1 MRKEQFTF
9 ENQDLYRKICGIND
23 TGVRNLEKQLEIDL
37 IPRGNGFQVEG
48 IPTKVEFALDF
59 FRLLETNYRDRPD
72 RDFTDSF
79 DFGYLLKQA
88 TREKKKEE
96 RKSDD
101 EPFKPTE
108 KILTTYKGKHLYSR
122 TKNQEKYIQSFLNN
136 LITFGI
142 GPAGTGKT
150 FLSVAMACRFLQN
163 GIVDKIVLTRPAVE
177 AGENLGF
184 LPGDLNQKVDPYL
197 RPVYDALNECIGFEK
212 TQEYIALTKIEIAP
226 VAFMRGRTL
235 SKSFII
241 LDEAQ
246 NCTLAQLKMIMT
258 RLGRNSRMCISGDVT
273 QIDLEHGR
281 SGFDRVVNLFRQ
293 TEGIGQVFFGKED
306 ITRHPLVETI
316 VRKFEEL

>member
-1 MRKEQFTF
+1 MRKEQFIF
-9 ENQDLYRKICGIND
+9 ESQDLYRKICGIND
-23 TGVRNLEKQLEIDL
+23 NGVRVLEKQLEIGL

-48 IPTKVEFALDF
+48 NSQKVDFALDF
-59 FRLLETNYRDRPD
+59 FKLLETNYRDRPD
-72 RDFTDSF
+72 RDLTDSF
-79 DFGYLLKQA
+79 DFSYLLKQA
-88 TREKKKEE
+88 TRERKK
-96 RKSDD
+96 DD
-101 EPFKPTE
+101 RSNEPFKPTE
-108 KILTTYKGKHLYSR
+108 KILTTYRGKHLYPR
-122 TKNQEKYIQSFLNN
+122 TKNQDKYIQSFLNN
-136 LITFGI
+136 LITFGV

-150 FLSVAMACRFLQN
+150 FLSVATACRFLQN
-163 GIVDKIVLTRPAVE
+163 GVIDRIVLTRPAVE

-235 SKSFII
+235 SNSFII

-246 NCTLAQLKMIMT
+246 NCTLSQLKMIMT

-281 SGFDRVVNLFRQ
+281 SGFDRVVNLFRN
-293 TEGIGQVFFGKED
+293 TEGIGLVFFGKED